1 MIDMSDSTLRRA
13 TLPNGLAVAY
23 QVKAEL
29 RQFYED
35 IFERQV
41 YLRGG
46 ITLAPDAVVFDV
58 GANIGLFSLF
68 VGQVCP
74 GAHVFAFEP
83 APPLAEILAANAA
96 IAACTVTLCPYG
108 LGARSGSASF
118 TFYPHSSG
126 LSSFYPDPTAEA
138 AALRRLIANQLERG
152 GRPGIETL
160 RGYEDELVRER
171 LRGETLTCAV
181 RTLSEV
187 VREHAVSRIDLL
199 KVDVEKSEADVLQG
213 IAPADW
219 PKIRQ
224 AVVEVHDVAGRLR
237 GLEELFVAHG
247 FAVSSEQDDLYR
259 GSDRYNLYARRLP
272 PEPPAQ
278 HLSYS

>member
-1 MIDMSDSTLRRA
+1 MSDSTLRRA

-29 RQFYED
+29 RQFYDD
-35 IFERQV
+35 IFVRRI

-46 ITLAPDAVVFDV
+46 LTLPPQAIVFDV
-58 GANIGLFSLF
+58 GANIGMFTLF
-68 VGQVCP
+68 VGQTCP
-74 GAHVFAFEP
+74 GSHVFAFEP
-83 APPLAEILAANAA
+83 APPLFEVLAANAA

-108 LGARSGSASF
+108 LGARSGSAPF

-126 LSSFYPDPTAEA
+126 LSSFYPDPAAEA
-138 AALRRLIANQLERG
+138 AALRTLIANQIEQG
-152 GRPGIETL
+152 GRPGIEML
-160 RGYEDELVRER
+160 RGHEEELVRER
-171 LRGETLTCAV
+171 LRSETLTCAI
-181 RTLSEV
+181 RTLSEA

-213 IAPADW
+213 ISPADW

-224 AVVEVHDVAGRLR
+224 AAVEVHDTAGRLR
-237 GLEELFVAHG
+237 SLEELFVAHG
-247 FAVSSEQDDLYR
+247 FVVSAEQDDLYR

-272 PEPPAQ
+272 G
-278 HLSYS
+278 

>member
-1 MIDMSDSTLRRA
+1 MSDSTLRRA

-171 LRGETLTCAV
+171 LRGETLSCAI

-213 IAPADW
+213 ISPADW
-219 PKIRQ
+219 PKIFQ
-224 AVVEVHDVAGRLR
+224 VVVEVHDVADRLR
-237 GLEELFVAHG
+237 ILQEQFQARGFV
-247 FAVSSEQDDLYR
+247 VSVEQEDLYR
-259 GSDRYNLYARRLP
+259 GSDRYNLYARRIP
-272 PEPPAQ
+272 
-278 HLSYS
+278 YSGPGSTVSSR

>member
-1 MIDMSDSTLRRA
+1 MSDSTLRHA
-13 TLPNGLAVAY
+13 TLPNGLTVAY

-35 IFERQV
+35 IFEHRS

-46 ITLAPDAVVFDV
+46 LTLPPGAVVFDV
-58 GANIGLFSLF
+58 GANIGLFTLF
-68 VGQVCP
+68 AGLNSP
-74 GAHVFAFEP
+74 GAQIFAFEP
-83 APPLAEILAANAA
+83 APALAEILAANAA
-96 IAACTVTLCPYG
+96 NAAIAGCRVTLCPYG

-126 LSSFYPDPTAEA
+126 LSSFYPDPVAEA
-138 AALRRLIANQLERG
+138 AILRQLITNQLERG

-171 LRGETLTCAV
+171 LRGETMSCAI

-187 VREHAVSRIDLL
+187 IREHAVPRIDLL
-199 KVDVEKSEADVLQG
+199 KIDVEKSEADVLEG
-213 IAPADW
+213 ISPADW
-219 PKIRQ
+219 PKILQ

-237 GLEELFVAHG
+237 AVEELFSKHG
-247 FAVSSEQDDLYR
+247 FEVTSEQEDLYR

-272 PEPPAQ
+272 PHPAGPA
-278 HLSYS
+278 